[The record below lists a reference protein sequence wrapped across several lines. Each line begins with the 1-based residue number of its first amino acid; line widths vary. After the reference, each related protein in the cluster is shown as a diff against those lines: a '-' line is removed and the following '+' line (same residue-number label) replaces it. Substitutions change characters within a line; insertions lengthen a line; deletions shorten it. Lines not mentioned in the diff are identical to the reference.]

1 MNHRVRRLRA
11 QESTLYSDA
20 MSECIFCKIVEGSLP
35 SHKVFENED
44 CYAFLDI
51 FPAGRGHTLVIPK
64 THVRDIHEAD
74 ALTYSKV
81 AAAAKA
87 VADLLAATL
96 GSEGT
101 TVFQMSRE
109 AGWQTVF
116 HLHMH
121 VIPRWKDDGLHKP
134 WDIAPADDADLREV
148 LQQITK

>member
-1 MNHRVRRLRA
+1 MNLRVRRLRA

-35 SHKVFENED
+35 SHKVFENDD

-64 THVRDIHEAD
+64 KHVRDIHEAD

-81 AAAAKA
+81 AAAAKD
-87 VADLLAATL
+87 VADLLAAKL

-134 WDIAPADDADLREV
+134 WDIEPANDADLREV